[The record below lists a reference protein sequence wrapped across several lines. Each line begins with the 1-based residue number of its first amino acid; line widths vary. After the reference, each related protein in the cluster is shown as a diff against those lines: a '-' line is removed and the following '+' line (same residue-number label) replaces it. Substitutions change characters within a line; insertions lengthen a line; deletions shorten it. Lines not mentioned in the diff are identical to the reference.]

1 MSLLFYI
8 FIACKLSFIIYFYPK
23 QVFAVQHVDVCMFSN
38 GKFKNIVA
46 ESETNANE
54 LTVRSGETL
63 HKAYT
68 LNPQRGECGITF
80 VFYNDIY
87 IRAFRI

>member
-1 MSLLFYI
+1 MCILEYHKKKLTKF
-8 FIACKLSFIIYFYPK
+8 FIHSN

-63 HKAYT
+63 HTAYT
-68 LNPQRGECGITF
+68 LNPQRGEWHT
-80 VFYNDIY
+80 
-87 IRAFRI
+87 

>member
-1 MSLLFYI
+1 
-8 FIACKLSFIIYFYPK
+8 
-23 QVFAVQHVDVCMFSN
+23 MFSN

-63 HKAYT
+63 HTAYT
-68 LNPQRGECGITF
+68 LNPQRGEWH
-80 VFYNDIY
+80 
-87 IRAFRI
+87 A